1 MEDVRK
7 IADQSAF
14 VLHSYP
20 WSETSLIVDL
30 FTRDYGRMRTVAKG
44 AQRPSSS
51 FRGLLNPFSPLSVS
65 LSGKGEV
72 KTLTAATWLGFI
84 PLPSKSLM
92 SAFYL
97 NELLIKLLAPQD
109 PVPNLFARYFDTLQ
123 ELSKSEFHGYI
134 LRYFEFD
141 VLEAIGY
148 GVGTSGFSS
157 PWYGFYSGDL
167 IAYER
172 REDVR
177 GTAVSGKV
185 LQELAQKDLSSPEAE
200 RQARFFLRSMISYY
214 LDGVTLNTPRVAV
227 DIRGL

>member
-7 IADQSAF
+7 ITEQSAF
-14 VLHSYP
+14 VLHAYP

-30 FTRDYGRMRTVAKG
+30 FTRDYGRMRIVAKG

-65 LSGKGEV
+65 LSGKGDV
-72 KTLTAATWLGFI
+72 KTLTGATWLGYI

-97 NELLIKLLAPQD
+97 NELLIKLLTPQD
-109 PVPNLFARYFDTLQ
+109 PVPNLFAKYFDTLQ
-123 ELSKSEFHGYI
+123 ELAKNEFHGCI
-134 LRYFEFD
+134 LRYFELD

-148 GVGTSGFSS
+148 GLGTSGFSS

-167 IAYER
+167 VAYER

-185 LQELAQKDLSSPEAE
+185 LQELSQRDLSSPDSE
-200 RQARFFLRSMISYY
+200 RQSRFFLRSMINYY
-214 LDGVTLNTPRVAV
+214 LDGVSLNTPRVAV